1 MFRSSHAGRP
11 STARLAVLLIVAAV
25 ALAGAGCD
33 LFAEKVHR
41 SRVIDQ
47 DTGEPVAGAIVAGRY
62 FGGISWGGSSCNRAE
77 STVSDAQGWFEL
89 PLDPKAGPLLLEAF
103 KRGYVRGSRPRFA
116 VPKNDGSGQWQV
128 TFQKWDEA
136 NTRVETVTFGPE
148 VYPSEAAAKAASGQ
162 DSDVFVRRAPESR
175 DRLLVALRMYQDDCA
190 GPPRTSTGLLPL
202 SEAILSQQIEL
213 GEDEGALD
221 ITRRRVERARRQ
233 AAQGVR

>member
-1 MFRSSHAGRP
+1 M
-11 STARLAVLLIVAAV
+11 LLIVAAA

-77 STVSDAQGWFEL
+77 STVSDAQGRFEL

-162 DSDVFVRRAPESR
+162 DSDVFVRRAPA
-175 DRLLVALRMYQDDCA
+175 DRNAHVKELWGYQKDCT
-190 GPPRTSTGLLPL
+190 GPPQSSDGLLPFL
-202 SEAILSQQIEL
+202 QEILKDQTDLGDSSGIKSTQDWIEL
-213 GEDEGALD
+213 ARNPRSSQRGAP
-221 ITRRRVERARRQ
+221 R
-233 AAQGVR
+233 

>member
-1 MFRSSHAGRP
+1 M
-11 STARLAVLLIVAAV
+11 LLIVAAA

-162 DSDVFVRRAPESR
+162 DSDVFVRRAPA
-175 DRLLVALRMYQDDCA
+175 DRNAHVKELWGYQKDCT
-190 GPPRTSTGLLPL
+190 GPPQSSDGLLPFL
-202 SEAILSQQIEL
+202 QEILKDQTDLGDSSGIKSTQDWIEL
-213 GEDEGALD
+213 ARNPRSSQRGAP
-221 ITRRRVERARRQ
+221 R
-233 AAQGVR
+233 

>member
-1 MFRSSHAGRP
+1 M
-11 STARLAVLLIVAAV
+11 LLIVAAV

-41 SRVIDQ
+41 GRVIDQ
-47 DTGEPVAGAIVAGRY
+47 DTGEPVAGAIVTGRY

-162 DSDVFVRRAPESR
+162 DSDVFVRRAPA
-175 DRLLVALRMYQDDCA
+175 DRNAHVKELWGYQKDCT
-190 GPPRTSTGLLPL
+190 GPPQSSDGLLPFL
-202 SEAILSQQIEL
+202 QEILKDQTDLGDSSGIKSTQDWIEL
-213 GEDEGALD
+213 ARNPRSSQRGAP
-221 ITRRRVERARRQ
+221 R
-233 AAQGVR
+233 